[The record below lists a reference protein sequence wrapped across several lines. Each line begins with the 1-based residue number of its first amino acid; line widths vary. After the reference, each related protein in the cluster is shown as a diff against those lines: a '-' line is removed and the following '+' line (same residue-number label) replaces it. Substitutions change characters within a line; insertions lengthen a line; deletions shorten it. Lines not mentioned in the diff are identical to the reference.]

1 MNEEERRKYTVEKKK
16 KKMRFSFHRFQLKA
30 TTATIN
36 HMRYFVDGCTRVY
49 HTALT
54 PFRKVGRQVAL
65 EGPWVITVL
74 VCTWLSIVPLFFYP
88 YIKTF
93 VWKDKRTLLEEERVR
108 LCLQKGIDPY
118 PYLIRKDY
126 VYGNNFPGLAREEE
140 YPLSDSWEH
149 QAMTDFHREKE
160 LLLRE
165 TNGVA
170 DKHTVE
176 KLLALRNELRK
187 ETKKNRNPSQEP
199 TNLVFKSRSG
209 VDQL

>member
-1 MNEEERRKYTVEKKK
+1 
-16 KKMRFSFHRFQLKA
+16 MRLSFHRFQLKA
-30 TTATIN
+30 TTATVN
-36 HMRYFVDGCTRVY
+36 HMRYFIDGCTRVY

-54 PFRKVGRQVAL
+54 PFRKVGQQIRL

-74 VCTWLSIVPLFFYP
+74 VCTWISVVPLVFYP

-118 PYLIRKDY
+118 PYLTRKDY

-149 QAMTDFHREKE
+149 QAMIDFHREKE
-160 LLLRE
+160 RLLRE
-165 TNGVA
+165 TNGAA
-170 DKHTVE
+170 DQCTVE
-176 KLLALRNELRK
+176 KLLALRKELRK
-187 ETKKNRNPSQEP
+187 QTDKNKMPSQEP
-199 TNLVFKSRSG
+199 TNLVFKSRPDA
-209 VDQL
+209 DQL